1 MFKAKMSWHLDQEN
15 VPLDTWLQVAIDGRW
30 ISDINLSCLFSS
42 RRDNIYRHFPMHH
55 GRKGNFDDVET
66 IDHVLEE
73 VKSHIGLGL
82 DLDNDK
88 TNKTEIWSQKC
99 FKLISAILIRVSC
112 DKFFC
117 VVGITEINVSG
128 IFYLIISCN

>member
-1 MFKAKMSWHLDQEN
+1 
-15 VPLDTWLQVAIDGRW
+15 
-30 ISDINLSCLFSS
+30 
-42 RRDNIYRHFPMHH
+42 MHH

-88 TNKTEIWSQKC
+88 TNKTEI
-99 FKLISAILIRVSC
+99 
-112 DKFFC
+112 
-117 VVGITEINVSG
+117 
-128 IFYLIISCN
+128 